1 MKTLGL
7 TALVLPGNGGVPHHN
22 LVGGIVLTLLVLLL
36 PDEPKIMLDL
46 ATTALVRRS

>member
-7 TALVLPGNGGVPHHN
+7 TALVLPGNGGVLQHN
-22 LVGGIVLTLLVLLL
+22 LVGGIVLSLLGFL
-36 PDEPKIMLDL
+36 PGEPKIMLDL